1 MGEHSL
7 LSSHDS
13 VVRWLRY
20 VLIHN
25 RLIGNGQIIAFLS
38 VAYISET
45 PITSYW
51 TVEVVAPRN

>member
-45 PITSYW
+45 PITSY
-51 TVEVVAPRN
+51 